1 MYFRLTRSFGTARPL
16 VQSAPSL
23 DGSSVTRLASLY
35 PASFLCLFLV
45 VFCGCQ
51 VSIVGRKDFGIGRG
65 EVGAEEERR
74 MGRGRMGP
82 WKGVSTESFCT
93 GNRGDFLWESQRRQR
108 HAAKPAKS
116 FLQQTK
122 LLQTIIIMINARATL
137 LLLPWDL

>member
-65 EVGAEEERR
+65 GGGGGEGAEDGERENGA
-74 MGRGRMGP
+74 MEGG
-82 WKGVSTESFCT
+82 
-93 GNRGDFLWESQRRQR
+93 L
-108 HAAKPAKS
+108 H
-116 FLQQTK
+116 
-122 LLQTIIIMINARATL
+122 
-137 LLLPWDL
+137 